1 VRKEY
6 ENGMKLEVGE
16 STKKGSAV
24 NKGSDKRKRVY
35 KKITSPKGGYLK
47 TRQ

>member
-1 VRKEY
+1 
-6 ENGMKLEVGE
+6 MKLEVEE

-24 NKGSDKRKRVY
+24 NKGSDKRKREY